1 MDKFRGKYRIPSDR
15 AAWHEYDA
23 GVYFVTIC
31 TAERAH
37 YFGEIDDGVM
47 QLSEIGI
54 IVKDCFA
61 RLSSCYPYAEIP
73 LFVIMPNH
81 VHAIVV
87 ISGNDANGNDDGRD
101 AIHRVSV
108 LTATATEIPRNPMT
122 SKSLGTV
129 ICGGDVSGNDDGRDA
144 MNRVSGLTAT
154 ATEIPRNPMTSK
166 SLGTVIRGMKARV
179 SRAAHRKGISFGWQ
193 ARFYDHIIRNIHEMN
208 RIAEYIE
215 NNAAEWD
222 LDEMNIDP
230 R

>member
-129 ICGGDVSGNDDGRDA
+129 I
-144 MNRVSGLTAT
+144 
-154 ATEIPRNPMTSK
+154 
-166 SLGTVIRGMKARV
+166 RGMKARV